1 MNARIDQLV
10 RTLLQKETLEQCSLD
25 ELRTYAS
32 RYPYFGA
39 AQLLLTK
46 KLQAENKDEY
56 KENLQRTYS
65 FFHNPLWVET
75 ILEEKGT
82 AEVETVDIAEGPP
95 EKAELLFEPFHTVD
109 YFASQG
115 IKLREEEK
123 GQDKFGQQLLSFT
136 EWLKTLRKMPAA
148 EAGAPIPA
156 IAEKKVAELA
166 EHSLE
171 EKQVLT
177 EAMAEVWEKQGNL
190 SKAIDIYRKL
200 SLLEP
205 GKSAYFAAKIDF
217 LKK

>member
-1 MNARIDQLV
+1 M

-75 ILEEKGT
+75 ILEEMGT

-95 EKAELLFEPFHTVD
+95 EKAELLFR
-109 YFASQG
+109 AS
-115 IKLREEEK
+115 LPVF
-123 GQDKFGQQLLSFT
+123 D
-136 EWLKTLRKMPAA
+136 
-148 EAGAPIPA
+148 
-156 IAEKKVAELA
+156 
-166 EHSLE
+166 
-171 EKQVLT
+171 
-177 EAMAEVWEKQGNL
+177 
-190 SKAIDIYRKL
+190 
-200 SLLEP
+200 
-205 GKSAYFAAKIDF
+205 
-217 LKK
+217 